1 MTDESQAHELKH
13 ECMKPNRWFF
23 QLIVQIETTNRLLRS
38 TDVIQSSATPTN
50 TSISSVLVCNAAN
63 VSLLHW
69 LRVPERIMYMSQRP
83 STIVSVWTTPA
94 SRWPWVKAEAAIV
107 INFSTGCSV
116 HVTIHDRRPRTWN
129 SLPDSLHRLSSL
141 EQFKKLLKTHLFKI
155 SFVQQDS
162 LRRLVLFTALYKLS
176 TLDYITLHVA
186 VSIT

>member
-69 LRVPERIMYMSQRP
+69 LRVPERIMYTSQRP
-83 STIVSVWTTPA
+83 STILSVWTTPA

-116 HVTIHDRRPRTWN
+116 HVTIHDRRPRLYCRRAAHMEQSAWLTAPTVIVGTIQETSEN
-129 SLPDSLHRLSSL
+129 S
-141 EQFKKLLKTHLFKI
+141 FI
-155 SFVQQDS
+155 
-162 LRRLVLFTALYKLS
+162 
-176 TLDYITLHVA
+176 
-186 VSIT
+186 